1 MKHINPSI
9 LSYVIFS
16 NCFRQFLT
24 WYVLISKLYKRD
36 IGPIISYYYYYFLIW
51 VPNITLLLNKL
62 ENNYEDL
69 PLYIG
74 WVSVICHRQLHI
86 LTKSE
91 SIIRKS
97 LLYFGFSPIHITKLR
112 WRHCSLLGINVRAFL
127 DQRTKK
133 NCAFNTEP

>member
-16 NCFRQFLT
+16 NCFRQLLT
-24 WYVLISKLYKRD
+24 WYVLISTLYKRD
-36 IGPIISYYYYYFLIW
+36 IGPIISSYLFIFYW
-51 VPNITLLLNKL
+51 VPNITLLLNKS
-62 ENNYEDL
+62 ENNYEGL

-74 WVSVICHRQLHI
+74 WVSVICHRQLHF
-86 LTKSE
+86 LKKSA

-112 WRHCSLLGINVRAFL
+112 WRHCSLLGINVHAFL